1 VVAFNSLFRIGC
13 FQILHALQ
21 IERKAVRILVCLKQ
35 VPEKNSHYR
44 LKNDSSGIEEQ
55 DLAYET
61 NECDLYALEEA
72 LLLRE
77 CHGGEVVVLSAGDD
91 RVQKTIKHG
100 LAMGA
105 DRAIH
110 LKCTNAEAGDTHV
123 TAKLIARA
131 IRNESLDMILAGV
144 QSEDL
149 GFAQTG
155 PLIAF
160 FLGWPHATIVVE
172 IEVNDHQTAVL
183 VKRELE
189 SGLFERLEMPL
200 PAVLSIQSGIRQPR
214 YPTLKGIMQAKKK
227 GLISVRPEDLGFRS
241 DEVGWQGS
249 KVIPCRLSLPE
260 KKKRTVLL
268 EGSEQEMAQVL
279 IEKLQR
285 EAKVL

>member
-1 VVAFNSLFRIGC
+1 VFDSLSRIDY
-13 FQILHALQ
+13 LQ
-21 IERKAVRILVCLKQ
+21 IRHFLKVEKTTVRILVCLKQ

-44 LKNDSSGIEEQ
+44 LKNDSSWIEEQ

-61 NECDLYALEEA
+61 NECDLFALEEA

-77 CHGGEVVVLSAGDD
+77 RHGGEVVVLSAGNE
-91 RVQKTIKHG
+91 RVLKTIKHG

-110 LKCTNAEAGDTHV
+110 LKCSNAEAGDAHV

-131 IRNESLDMILAGV
+131 IRNESLDIVLAGV

-149 GFAQTG
+149 GFAQIGT
-155 PLIAF
+155 LVAC

-172 IEVNDHQTAVL
+172 IEVNDHQTVVL

-189 SGLFERLEMPL
+189 SGLFERIEMPL
-200 PAVLSIQSGIRQPR
+200 PVVLSIQSGVHQPR

-227 GLISVRPEDLGFRS
+227 GLVSVSPGDLGFRD
-241 DEVGWQGS
+241 DELGWQGS
-249 KVIPCRLSLPE
+249 KLIPCRLSLPE
-260 KKKRTVLL
+260 KKKKTVML
-268 EGSEQEMAQVL
+268 EGSEEEMARILV
-279 IEKLQR
+279 ERLQR